1 MDEVILEKILNT
13 AERFFGTVND
23 PEQMPV
29 SKESLYKLQKLHP
42 KTFLYKTLNNEPVS
56 WTVVLPTSK
65 ELAEKFI
72 QGKINE
78 RELLDMTEPKKEY
91 EALYLCSA
99 FTVPEHRRKGYAIE
113 MLKEAIDGI
122 PHAAKAE
129 FFVWPY
135 SEEGG
140 AVIKKL
146 EEILGRKI
154 KIRKK

>member
-1 MDEVILEKILNT
+1 
-13 AERFFGTVND
+13 
-23 PEQMPV
+23 V

-56 WTVVLPTSK
+56 WAVVLPTSQK
-65 ELAEKFI
+65 LAEEFI

-99 FTVPEHRRKGYAIE
+99 FTVPEHRRRGYAIE
-113 MLKEAIDGI
+113 MLKEAINGI
-122 PHAAKAE
+122 PHVAEAE

-135 SEEGG
+135 SEEGK

-146 EEILGRKI
+146 EEIIGK
-154 KIRKK
+154 KIRIKEK